1 MAGSGIGRLLAE
13 RFSKLKCRLVLW
25 DMNEAGINETATI
38 CKKYGASVKTYVI
51 DLCDRQAVYET
62 ANKVSYTR
70 VN

>member
-1 MAGSGIGRLLAE
+1 
-13 RFSKLKCRLVLW
+13 
-25 DMNEAGINETATI
+25 MNEAGINETATI